1 MPEEEGPAPWGV
13 PRVGRGEET
22 GGGAA
27 VAGSSRVGF
36 VFKGLSSVRSPPGP
50 GEGLSH
56 HVRAGLGDAPLG
68 RQLIFDIFSPL

>member
-13 PRVGRGEET
+13 PRVGRGAET

-36 VFKGLSSVRSPPGP
+36 VFKGLSSVRSPPPPDLGKVFHTT
-50 GEGLSH
+50 S
-56 HVRAGLGDAPLG
+56 GLGWGMLRWVD
-68 RQLIFDIFSPL
+68 S